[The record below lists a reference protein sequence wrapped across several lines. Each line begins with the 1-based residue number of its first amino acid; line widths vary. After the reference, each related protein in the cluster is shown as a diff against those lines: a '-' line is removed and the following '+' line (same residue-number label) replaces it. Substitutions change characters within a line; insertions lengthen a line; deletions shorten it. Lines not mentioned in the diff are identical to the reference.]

1 MSNSNI
7 DLAQTLNRILD
18 LDKGKQL
25 FIGFIFVGIIV
36 KIFLGFAQPATA
48 LIWGYFIIIFSII
61 GLLFL
66 SVDINQNDMEAVK
79 KFFQP
84 LLFLIIILLWNI
96 SINLKYFKEINKHT
110 IPNIY
115 YTWSHFSA
123 ILIISIVILSVL
135 GYVTDKP
142 LYIYN
147 YILLI
152 MNLIVTGIQQ
162 VILDS
167 FTVDG

>member
-1 MSNSNI
+1 MGDI
-7 DLAQTLNRILD
+7 AQVLNQILD
-18 LDKGKQL
+18 LDTGKQI
-25 FIGFIFVGIIV
+25 FIGFIFIGIIV
-36 KIFLGFAQPATA
+36 KVFLGFAQPATA
-48 LIWGYFIIIFSII
+48 VIWGYFIIIFSII
-61 GLLFL
+61 GLIFL
-66 SVDINQNDMEAVK
+66 SVDTTQNDMEALK

-96 SINLKYFKEINKHT
+96 SINLKYFKEINKRT

-115 YTWSHFSA
+115 YKWSQFSS
-123 ILIISIVILSVL
+123 IIITSIVILSIL
-135 GYVTDKP
+135 NYVTETP
-142 LYIYN
+142 LYMYN

>member
-1 MSNSNI
+1 MG
-7 DLAQTLNRILD
+7 DLAQVFNQIID
-18 LDKGKQL
+18 LEKGKQI
-25 FIGFIFVGIIV
+25 FIGFIFIGIIV
-36 KIFLGFAQPATA
+36 KVFLGFAQPATA
-48 LIWGYFIIIFSII
+48 VIWGYFIIIFSII
-61 GLLFL
+61 GLIFL
-66 SVDINQNDMEAVK
+66 SVDTTQNDMEALK

-96 SINLKYFKEINKHT
+96 SINLKYFKEINKRT
-110 IPNIY
+110 IPKIY
-115 YTWSHFSA
+115 YKWSQFSS
-123 ILIISIVILSVL
+123 IIITSIVIISILN
-135 GYVTDKP
+135 YVTETP
-142 LYIYN
+142 LYMYN